1 VNWQPDEPLL
11 PLKELDEKAHLAE
24 ELYVMLDL
32 GWNRL
37 RGLPVDD
44 EVDGR
49 LSLGAETE
57 PASLDLQPA
66 PHAPR
71 HAMSAAQC
79 FRQRVLVPELG
90 APDNPQTVRQLGSVA
105 RRAAQR

>member
-1 VNWQPDEPLL
+1 MHATTSQALVAVADVTKASDGPLPAPYSAPSLGWNWQPGDRLL
-11 PLKELDEKAHLAE
+11 PLEELDEEAHLAE
-24 ELYVMLDL
+24 ELYVMFDV

-37 RGLPVDD
+37 WGLTVDD

-71 HAMSAAQC
+71 HAMSAA
-79 FRQRVLVPELG
+79 
-90 APDNPQTVRQLGSVA
+90 
-105 RRAAQR
+105 